1 MPKHPRGV
9 VTRMSD
15 KGQVILPKALRE
27 RRGWTAG
34 TEFRIEERPEGV
46 YLRPTVAEAPATMD
60 ETFGRL
66 RPAKKIVSI
75 EDMQE
80 AMLEEARR
88 RWSDDQEGSD

>member
-1 MPKHPRGV
+1 MRKNPRAV

-15 KGQVILPKALRE
+15 KGQVILPKVLRE

-34 TEFRIEERPEGV
+34 TEFLIEERPEGV
-46 YLRPTVAEAPATMD
+46 FLRPAVAEAPATMD

-80 AMLEEARR
+80 AMLEEGRR
-88 RWSDDQEGSD
+88 RWTEDEEGSD